1 MWEVVQ
7 SRHLQG
13 LIGSIVNTVLG
24 GDDTT
29 ATTNPSPTATSAPT
43 TRAPTQAPTQ
53 APTPTTRTPTP
64 TTRTPTPTT
73 RTPAPTTKTPTTKT
87 PQPTTATTSPSSAP
101 TPTSTPESTPE
112 PSSSTSASI
121 ETETPET
128 PVPTIDTISASFSA
142 SVDNDVTSNSSS
154 SSVDGSF
161 GHWSSGDSQNEGGLA
176 SSQDAD
182 AYTNSSVD
190 TWMFVAIT
198 LAAVSMVLLC
208 IGFVVFQRRKR
219 REEDNASLQRHFIIS
234 DSKPLGADD
243 TVNTRLDTS
252 STGPYTGGQHQEN
265 GGYSTSF
272 LTAAQGGM
280 WEDDIITAMR
290 IPMEKLTRGKLLNK
304 GGYGMVYRGSYR
316 GEAVAIKT
324 LLPEQRKTL
333 AQING
338 FLSEIKIMAALE
350 HPRVVRLLGV
360 AWDSLADLCSV
371 AEYMEGGDLRT
382 LLNYFEYHECRPHG
396 FDFEKAR
403 IALHIAHSLT
413 YLHSLDP
420 LVLHR
425 DLKSK
430 NILLTEDLEAKI
442 TDFGVSRESSD
453 RTMTAGVGTSLWMA
467 PEVMMGERYGSSA
480 DIFSFGV
487 VLSELDSHVLP
498 YAAAKETDSGRV
510 IPDTALLQLV
520 SLGLLRIEFS
530 AHAPQALIDLAHSCV
545 DLDAEARPSAGEV
558 LYQLQLIMNMYED
571 ATL

>member
-1 MWEVVQ
+1 M
-7 SRHLQG
+7 
-13 LIGSIVNTVLG
+13 IVAIAL
-24 GDDTT
+24 
-29 ATTNPSPTATSAPT
+29 
-43 TRAPTQAPTQ
+43 
-53 APTPTTRTPTP
+53 
-64 TTRTPTPTT
+64 
-73 RTPAPTTKTPTTKT
+73 
-87 PQPTTATTSPSSAP
+87 
-101 TPTSTPESTPE
+101 
-112 PSSSTSASI
+112 
-121 ETETPET
+121 
-128 PVPTIDTISASFSA
+128 A
-142 SVDNDVTSNSSS
+142 SVS
-154 SSVDGSF
+154 
-161 GHWSSGDSQNEGGLA
+161 
-176 SSQDAD
+176 
-182 AYTNSSVD
+182 
-190 TWMFVAIT
+190 I
-198 LAAVSMVLLC
+198 VLLC
-208 IGFVVFQRRKR
+208 IGLVVFRRRKT
-219 REEDNASLQRHFIIS
+219 REEANASLQRHFIIS
-234 DSKPLGADD
+234 DSKRLGAEED

-252 STGPYTGGQHQEN
+252 STGPYTGGQRQEH

-290 IPMEKLTRGKLLNK
+290 IPTEKLTRGKLLNK

-333 AQING
+333 AQINS

-350 HPRVVRLLGV
+350 HPRVVRLIGV

-396 FDFEKAR
+396 FDLEKAR
-403 IALHIAHSLT
+403 IALHVAHSLT

-530 AHAPQALIDLAHSCV
+530 SHAPQALVDLAHSCV
-545 DLDAEARPSAGEV
+545 DLDADTRPNAGEV
-558 LYQLQLIMNMYED
+558 LYQLQLIMNMYEN

>member
-1 MWEVVQ
+1 
-7 SRHLQG
+7 
-13 LIGSIVNTVLG
+13 
-24 GDDTT
+24 
-29 ATTNPSPTATSAPT
+29 
-43 TRAPTQAPTQ
+43 
-53 APTPTTRTPTP
+53 
-64 TTRTPTPTT
+64 
-73 RTPAPTTKTPTTKT
+73 
-87 PQPTTATTSPSSAP
+87 
-101 TPTSTPESTPE
+101 
-112 PSSSTSASI
+112 
-121 ETETPET
+121 
-128 PVPTIDTISASFSA
+128 
-142 SVDNDVTSNSSS
+142 
-154 SSVDGSF
+154 
-161 GHWSSGDSQNEGGLA
+161 
-176 SSQDAD
+176 
-182 AYTNSSVD
+182 
-190 TWMFVAIT
+190 
-198 LAAVSMVLLC
+198 
-208 IGFVVFQRRKR
+208 
-219 REEDNASLQRHFIIS
+219 
-234 DSKPLGADD
+234 
-243 TVNTRLDTS
+243 
-252 STGPYTGGQHQEN
+252 
-265 GGYSTSF
+265 
-272 LTAAQGGM
+272 
-280 WEDDIITAMR
+280 MR
-290 IPMEKLTRGKLLNK
+290 IPTEKLTRGKLLNK

-324 LLPEQRKTL
+324 LLPEQGKTL
-333 AQING
+333 AQINS

-350 HPRVVRLLGV
+350 HPRVVRLIGV

-396 FDFEKAR
+396 FDLEKAR
-403 IALHIAHSLT
+403 IALHVAHSLT

-530 AHAPQALIDLAHSCV
+530 SHAPQALVDLAHSCV
-545 DLDAEARPSAGEV
+545 DLDADARPNAGEV
-558 LYQLQLIMNMYED
+558 LYQLQLIMNMYENT
-571 ATL
+571 TL

>member
-1 MWEVVQ
+1 MSEVVQ
-7 SRHLQG
+7 LRKLQG
-13 LIGSIVNTVLG
+13 LIGSLVNTVLG

-29 ATTNPSPTATSAPT
+29 ATTTPTPTTTPAPT
-43 TRAPTQAPTQ
+43 TRAPTR
-53 APTPTTRTPTP
+53 APTPTTK
-64 TTRTPTPTT
+64 TPTPTT
-73 RTPAPTTKTPTTKT
+73 RTPAPTTKKPVTST
-87 PQPTTATTSPSSAP
+87 PQPTTATPAPSP
-101 TPTSTPESTPE
+101 TPTPTNTPVSTPE
-112 PSSSTSASI
+112 PSSSTGASL
-121 ETETPET
+121 ETEAPET
-128 PVPTIDTISASFSA
+128 PVPTIEATDTISTSFSA
-142 SVDNDVTSNSSS
+142 SVDADITTNSSFG
-154 SSVDGSF
+154 SVDGSI
-161 GHWSSGDSQNEGGLA
+161 GDWSSEESQNGGGLA
-176 SSQDAD
+176 SSQDAE
-182 AYTNSSVD
+182 AYTDASVN
-190 TWMFVAIT
+190 TWIIVAIT

-208 IGFVVFQRRKR
+208 IGFVVFRRRKR
-219 REEDNASLQRHFIIS
+219 REEDELSLQRHFIFS
-234 DSKPLGADD
+234 DSKRVGEDD
-243 TVNTRLDTS
+243 TINTRLDTS
-252 STGPYTGGQHQEN
+252 STGPYTGGQRQEH

-272 LTAAQGGM
+272 LTAAQGGL

-290 IPMEKLTRGKLLNK
+290 IPLEKLTKGKLLNK

-333 AQING
+333 AQINS

-350 HPRVVRLLGV
+350 HPRVVRLIGV

-371 AEYMEGGDLRT
+371 AECMEGGDLRT
-382 LLNYFEYHECRPHG
+382 LLNHFEYHECRPHG
-396 FDFEKAR
+396 FDLDKAR
-403 IALHIAHSLT
+403 IALHVAHSLT

-430 NILLTEDLEAKI
+430 NILLTEDLDAKI

-530 AHAPQALIDLAHSCV
+530 LHAPKALIDLAHACV
-545 DLDAEARPSAGEV
+545 DIDADARPNAGEV
-558 LYQLQLIMNMYED
+558 LYQLQLIMNMYEN